1 MFLIDDW
8 SKIIIIN
15 FNIILIV
22 HFNGRL
28 VVINMITIIEDDQ
41 LLNNVNDFDFLNIL
55 KQWRKLFK
63 NV

>member
-28 VVINMITIIEDDQ
+28 VVINMITIEDDQ